1 MLRKYFIGSLFIIL
15 LLMGCAQST
24 AAYPNP
30 ETETPTSTSLPI
42 LSRDW
47 KIKMTHSG
55 GIMGLLRSVEV
66 SADGKY
72 TVTDER
78 ASQTFSGELGA
89 NELAKLV
96 EVIST
101 SEYISPSGPEGMVC
115 ADCFV
120 YDLEIQ
126 GSDSTLTIQLNDIN
140 LPDSGMAPVVGY
152 MRGLIDKALK

>member
-1 MLRKYFIGSLFIIL
+1 
-15 LLMGCAQST
+15 MGCTQST

-30 ETETPTSTSLPI
+30 ETETSTSISLPN
-42 LSRDW
+42 LSGGW

-89 NELAKLV
+89 NELAKLIDV
-96 EVIST
+96 VSN
-101 SEYISPSGPEGMVC
+101 SEYISPSGPAGMVC

-126 GSDSTLTIQLNDIN
+126 GSDSTLTVQLNDIS

>member
-1 MLRKYFIGSLFIIL
+1 
-15 LLMGCAQST
+15 MGCAQST

-30 ETETPTSTSLPI
+30 ETETSTSISLPN
-42 LSRDW
+42 LSGGW

-140 LPDSGMAPVVGY
+140 LPDSGMAHVVGY
-152 MRGLIDKALK
+152 LRGLIDKALK

>member
-42 LSRDW
+42 LSGDW

-72 TVTDER
+72 TVT
-78 ASQTFSGELGA
+78 QPL
-89 NELAKLV
+89 N
-96 EVIST
+96 T
-101 SEYISPSGPEGMVC
+101 SPPAGPKEWSAPIALYMTWKYRE
-115 ADCFV
+115 A
-120 YDLEIQ
+120 
-126 GSDSTLTIQLNDIN
+126 IQL
-140 LPDSGMAPVVGY
+140 
-152 MRGLIDKALK
+152 

>member
-1 MLRKYFIGSLFIIL
+1 MVLFFT
-15 LLMGCAQST
+15 GCTQST

-30 ETETPTSTSLPI
+30 ETETSTSTSLPI
-42 LSRDW
+42 LNGDW
-47 KIKMTHSG
+47 KIEMTHSG

-140 LPDSGMAPVVGY
+140 LPDSGMAHVVGY
-152 MRGLIDKALK
+152 LRGLIDKALK

>member
-30 ETETPTSTSLPI
+30 ETPTSTSLPI
-42 LSRDW
+42 LSGDW

-140 LPDSGMAPVVGY
+140 LPDSGMAHVVGY
-152 MRGLIDKALK
+152 LRGLIDKALK